1 MLYSALFTLDSLVG
15 LSKNRIQINFVK
27 KIIFLPLII
36 AREPLSPLYLDKDQR

>member
-27 KIIFLPLII
+27 KIILPLII
-36 AREPLSPLYLDKDQR
+36 AREPLSPFYLEKDQ